1 MTRRHIAIVGAGQ
14 AGLSVAMNLRQKG
27 FDGDVTLIGD
37 EALPPYQRPPL
48 SKAYLQGKLDQDRM
62 LLRPRA
68 YYDEHGIELRLG
80 LAVQGLDLANRELV
94 LEEGRLPFDALVL
107 ATGAAPRRLSEEI
120 GGDLDGVFCLR
131 SHVDAEILAP
141 HLVAGRKIVMIGGGY
156 IGLEVAAV
164 ARERGLD
171 VTVVE
176 AGARILQRVAAPE
189 TSCYFRDL
197 HRSKG
202 VRLIEGVALCALKG
216 HGHVSA
222 AELADGRTIEADIV
236 VVGIGV
242 TPRVALAES
251 AGIVIDNGIRVD
263 NRGRTS
269 ADGVWAV
276 GDCCSFPYR
285 GQSIRLESVPNAV
298 DQGAVV
304 AANLLGGE
312 EDYLARPWFW
322 SDQYDVKL
330 QTAGLS
336 LGYDQTLLRPSPKGG
351 QSVSVWY
358 FSQSQAIAVDA
369 LNDPRTYMAARR
381 FFQQGKPPSFAE
393 VSDPDF
399 VH

>member
-27 FDGDVTLIGD
+27 FDGKLTLIGE

-48 SKAYLQGKLDQDRM
+48 SKAYLLGKVDQDRM

-68 YYDEHGIELRLG
+68 YYDEQGIDLRLG
-80 LAVQGLDLANRELV
+80 VAVQSLDLARREL
-94 LEEGRLPFDALVL
+94 LLGDARLPFDALVI
-107 ATGAAPRRLSEEI
+107 ATGATPRLLPVEM
-120 GGDLDGVFCLR
+120 GGALDGVFCLR
-131 SHVDAEILAP
+131 SHRDAESLSP
-141 HLVAGRKIVMIGGGY
+141 HLITERKLVMVGGGY

-164 ARERGLD
+164 ARERGLA

-176 AGARILQRVAAPE
+176 AGARILQRVAASE
-189 TSCYFRDL
+189 TSSYFRDL

-202 VRLIEGVALCALKG
+202 VRLIEGVGLRRLKG
-216 HGHVSA
+216 QGHVSA

-242 TPRVALAES
+242 TPRIALAES

-263 NRGRTS
+263 SRGRTS
-269 ADGVWAV
+269 AEGVWAV

-285 GQSIRLESVPNAV
+285 GRSIRLESVPNAV

-330 QTAGLS
+330 QTAGLN
-336 LGYDQTLLRPSPKGG
+336 LGYDQTLLRSSPKGDK
-351 QSVSVWY
+351 SVSVWY
-358 FSQSQAIAVDA
+358 FSQGRAIAVDA
-369 LNDPRTYMAARR
+369 MNDPRTYMAARR
-381 FFQQGKPPSFAE
+381 FFQQGKPPCFAE

-399 VH
+399 VL